1 MNTRG
6 VGMVICLEQSAN
18 YLVLVS
24 ANTVATSSS
33 CTSLNTIT
41 VHLLML
47 AYFIQDVV
55 EKL

>member
-1 MNTRG
+1 
-6 VGMVICLEQSAN
+6 MVICLEQSAN

-24 ANTVATSSS
+24 ANTVATSSC